1 MQQLSLV
8 DQTETYL
15 ASRADTMRSIE
26 HTIVELG
33 EIFQQL
39 ATMSRTSASTHPQ
52 PPALMTPIPLAP
64 CHPPHS
70 PTHPSRLQISDTFYI
85 RSQRTY
91 PPQSLPDIAA
101 SLPDNYTNASPS
113 PLVLVR

>member
-39 ATMSRTSASTHPQ
+39 ATMVSNTS
-52 PPALMTPIPLAP
+52 
-64 CHPPHS
+64 
-70 PTHPSRLQISDTFYI
+70 D
-85 RSQRTY
+85 
-91 PPQSLPDIAA
+91 SLCF
-101 SLPDNYTNASPS
+101 N
-113 PLVLVR
+113 